1 MSGESLKNLFAAAS
15 VAAIAEATACPAALP
30 ASEASG
36 GWSPSASPCCFDVM
50 ETTNFPYAS

>member
-15 VAAIAEATACPAALP
+15 FAAGAEATASPAVLP
-30 ASEASG
+30 ASQAWG
-36 GWSPSASPCCFDVM
+36 DWSPPASPRCFDVM